1 MEERQ
6 RQKKGCIDEKEKERE
21 RQSERESI
29 SNVCKRKG
37 KEEERI
43 ILGWRESIRKN

>member
-1 MEERQ
+1 MRK
-6 RQKKGCIDEKEKERE
+6 RKTE

-43 ILGWRESIRKN
+43 ILGWRESIHKN